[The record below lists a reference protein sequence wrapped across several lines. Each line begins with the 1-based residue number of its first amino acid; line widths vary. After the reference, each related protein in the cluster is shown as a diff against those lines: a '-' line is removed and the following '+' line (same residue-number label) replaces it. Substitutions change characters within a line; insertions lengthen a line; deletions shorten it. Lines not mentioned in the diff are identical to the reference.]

1 MKRTIKEIY
10 EIIVKKRNNA
20 IDDYIATNNFCKN
33 KPFNQNESIVEA
45 IKPSCELVRLK
56 GEIEAYTDVLALLES
71 SGVVEDE
78 LIR

>member
-10 EIIVKKRNNA
+10 EIIVKKRNSAYNHYTR
-20 IDDYIATNNFCKN
+20 IKNTHNSISVEEKYLLNN
-33 KPFNQNESIVEA
+33 
-45 IKPSCELVRLK
+45 LK

-71 SGVVEDE
+71 SGVVENE